1 MGYRRT
7 ITFPIFNTLLH
18 QRFQC
23 CCHCVRYHKYLSLNT
38 DANSFGNLNKWIDN
52 VREVRGEEALIMIVG
67 NKSDLDSER
76 AVENNL
82 ASSKISELGLTYMEV
97 SAKTGQNIKEF
108 FKEMACVIAGTKK
121 SKEEPPKSNSNNKD
135 QTQPARVAAP
145 ANNNNIKLDAAS
157 VGGARDK
164 DGKKE
169 KCKC

>member
-1 MGYRRT
+1 
-7 ITFPIFNTLLH
+7 
-18 QRFQC
+18 
-23 CCHCVRYHKYLSLNT
+23 
-38 DANSFGNLNKWIDN
+38 
-52 VREVRGEEALIMIVG
+52 MIVG

-121 SKEEPPKSNSNNKD
+121 SKEEPPKTNANNKD